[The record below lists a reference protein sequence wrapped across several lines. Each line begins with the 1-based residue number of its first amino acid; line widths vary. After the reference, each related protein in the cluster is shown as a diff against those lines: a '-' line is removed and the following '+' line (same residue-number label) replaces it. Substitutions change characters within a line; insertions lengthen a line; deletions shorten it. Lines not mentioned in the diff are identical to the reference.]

1 LEEISHFQFLPTTK
15 GSGKQDKL
23 SLRERNRKRLLARQY
38 PKITFRSIREE
49 IGRED
54 VSDKKVERSLQKHF
68 NIKSHFHV
76 KKPFVSER
84 NKKRRLQF
92 AKLHRNWTVKDWKSI
107 VVR

>member
-38 PKITFRSIREE
+38 PHITFGSIREE

-68 NIKSHFHV
+68 DIKSYFHV
-76 KKPFVSER
+76 
-84 NKKRRLQF
+84 
-92 AKLHRNWTVKDWKSI
+92 
-107 VVR
+107 